1 MIAAIIFLDGISV
14 NILNAKQPYLT
25 VSLVIKRLQF
35 FFLLILT
42 SLALLSHAQANNLS
56 ESSAKTQLDTLI
68 AQHHGDVI
76 YVDFWASW
84 CGPCRK
90 SFPWMNKMQNDHQA
104 QGFTVI
110 SINLDTEKKLATE
123 FLQENPANFAVIYDA
138 KGELA
143 RFFKI
148 QGMPSSL
155 IINKLGEIK
164 YAHSGFFTNK
174 ISQYEQEIQQLLA
187 L

>member
-1 MIAAIIFLDGISV
+1 V
-14 NILNAKQPYLT
+14 NILHVQASYKTTQFIVKKLQLIFVLL
-25 VSLVIKRLQF
+25 VS
-35 FFLLILT
+35 FFLIFNT
-42 SLALLSHAQANNLS
+42 VQAKDLS
-56 ESSAKTQLDTLI
+56 ELSAKDQLDKLI
-68 AQHHGDVI
+68 EQHHGQVI

-90 SFPWMNKMQNDHQA
+90 SFPWMNKIQSELKS

-110 SINLDTEKKLATE
+110 SINVDAEQALATK
-123 FLQENPANFAVIYDA
+123 FLEENPANFSVIYDA

-143 RFFKI
+143 SFFKI

-155 IINKLGEIK
+155 IINKKGEIK
-164 YAHSGFFTNK
+164 YAHSGFFTRK
-174 ISQYEQEIQQLLA
+174 ISQYEQEIKKLLA

>member
-1 MIAAIIFLDGISV
+1 V
-14 NILNAKQPYLT
+14 NILNVQHPYLT
-25 VSLVIKRLQF
+25 ARVAIKRLQF
-35 FFLLILT
+35 FFFLMLT

-56 ESSAKTQLDTLI
+56 ESSAKMQLDTLI

-90 SFPWMNKMQNDHQA
+90 SFPWMNKMQNEHQA

-110 SINLDTEKKLATE
+110 SINLDTEQRLATE
-123 FLQENPANFAVIYDA
+123 FLRENPANFSVIYDPN
-138 KGELA
+138 GELA

-174 ISQYEQEIQQLLA
+174 VSQYEQEIQQLLA

>member
-1 MIAAIIFLDGISV
+1 MNKL
-14 NILNAKQPYLT
+14 
-25 VSLVIKRLQF
+25 
-35 FFLLILT
+35 
-42 SLALLSHAQANNLS
+42 HAQALYKTTPFVVKKFQLFFILLISSFLVFNSVQAKDLS
-56 ESSAKTQLDTLI
+56 EMSAKYQLDKLI
-68 AQHHGDVI
+68 EQHLGEVV

-90 SFPWMNKMQNDHQA
+90 SFPWMNKMQRELQA
-104 QGFTVI
+104 KGFTVI
-110 SINLDTEKKLATE
+110 SINVDAEQKLATE
-123 FLQENPANFAVIYDA
+123 FLKDNPANFAVIYDA

-155 IINKLGEIK
+155 IINKKGEIK
-164 YAHSGFFTNK
+164 YAHSGFFTGK
-174 ISQYEQEIQQLLA
+174 ISQYEQEIKQLLA

>member
-1 MIAAIIFLDGISV
+1 MNKLHAQALYKTTPFV
-14 NILNAKQPYLT
+14 VK
-25 VSLVIKRLQF
+25 KFQF
-35 FFLLILT
+35 FFILLI
-42 SLALLSHAQANNLS
+42 SFFLLCSTVQAKDLS
-56 ESSAKTQLDTLI
+56 EISAKDQLDKLI
-68 AQHHGDVI
+68 ERHLGEVI

-90 SFPWMNKMQNDHQA
+90 SFPWMNKMQRELKS
-104 QGFTVI
+104 QGFTVV
-110 SINLDTEKKLATE
+110 SINVDAEKALATE
-123 FLQENPANFAVIYDA
+123 FLKENPANFAVIYDA

-155 IINKLGEIK
+155 IINKKGEIK
-164 YAHSGFFTNK
+164 YAHSGFFTVK
-174 ISQYEQEIQQLLA
+174 ISQYEQEIKQLLA

>member
-1 MIAAIIFLDGISV
+1 VKLFQSQLFYQSAQSV
-14 NILNAKQPYLT
+14 NKKLQ
-25 VSLVIKRLQF
+25 LV
-35 FFLLILT
+35 FLLILT
-42 SLALLSHAQANNLS
+42 SLLFIGVSQAKNAS
-56 ESSAKTQLDTLI
+56 ETSAKEQLDMLI
-68 AQHHGDVI
+68 AQHHGEVI

-90 SFPWMNKMQNDHQA
+90 SFPWMNKMQSELKS

-110 SINLDTEKKLATE
+110 SINVDAEHELAEK
-123 FLQENPANFAVIYDA
+123 FLNENPANFDVVYDP

-155 IINKLGEIK
+155 IINKKGEIK
-164 YAHSGFFTNK
+164 YAHSGFFTK
-174 ISQYEQEIQQLLA
+174 KVPQYEQEVKQLLV

>member
-1 MIAAIIFLDGISV
+1 V
-14 NILNAKQPYLT
+14 NKLHAQALYKTTPF
-25 VSLVIKRLQF
+25 VVKKFQF
-35 FFLLILT
+35 FFILLI
-42 SLALLSHAQANNLS
+42 SFFLLCSTVQAKDLS
-56 ESSAKTQLDTLI
+56 EISAKDQLDKLI
-68 AQHHGDVI
+68 ERHLGEVI

-90 SFPWMNKMQNDHQA
+90 SFPWMNKMQRELKS
-104 QGFTVI
+104 QGFTVV
-110 SINLDTEKKLATE
+110 SINVDAEKALATE
-123 FLQENPANFAVIYDA
+123 FLKENPANFAVIYDA

-155 IINKLGEIK
+155 IINKKGEIK
-164 YAHSGFFTNK
+164 YAHSGFFTVK
-174 ISQYEQEIQQLLA
+174 ISQYEQEIKQLLA